1 MCNTLEDE
9 LTFNT
14 IVVPSFSIFHK
25 SNTMICGS
33 AEASLKNKGTRHHS
47 LDEYETNQEAEI
59 SALLVNFFNVL
70 DNEDLNASALAKLE
84 EMPPLIINPYRP
96 PKGKRYCEQLT
107 LLAVREWSENPTVR
121 TQRKLNAK
129 SCRNEEGKK
138 TLDDGAATSGGTW
151 LLNEPNQQQQ
161 KPQKHVVAAASPPPQ
176 PAATYA
182 YSVFEATRVR
192 PPVSR
197 SVNPAHNTTMNTSAG
212 SESQKRSTSQGGRA
226 SGISWRW

>member
-1 MCNTLEDE
+1 
-9 LTFNT
+9 
-14 IVVPSFSIFHK
+14 
-25 SNTMICGS
+25 MICGS
-33 AEASLKNKGTRHHS
+33 AEASLKDKGTRHHS
-47 LDEYETNQEAEI
+47 LDEYEANQEAEI

-70 DNEDLNASALAKLE
+70 DNEDLNAAAMAKLE

-107 LLAVREWSENPTVR
+107 LLAVREWSENPTVQN
-121 TQRKLNAK
+121 QRKMNAK
-129 SCRNEEGKK
+129 SCRSEGKPSS
-138 TLDDGAATSGGTW
+138 DDGVISGDTW
-151 LLNEPNQQQQ
+151 LLNEPSKQQPTQQ
-161 KPQKHVVAAASPPPQ
+161 EVAAASPTPPA

-192 PPVSR
+192 PSVSR

-212 SESQKRSTSQGGRA
+212 SESPQKRSNSQGGGRA